1 MLLVIWRT
9 PPFWW
14 AVISVKVLLD
24 MLREL
29 REEISRRLR
38 EEEKEANDVPLI
50 ENSLQ
55 SSHLRRLVTGVVYS
69 LDPVKRESRIEMGDC
84 PNHIEL

>member
-50 ENSLQ
+50 ENS
-55 SSHLRRLVTGVVYS
+55 
-69 LDPVKRESRIEMGDC
+69 
-84 PNHIEL
+84 